1 MNSKIQRIMNRKNIA
16 IAALMLLM
24 PLMMG
29 AQTLKGSYFLDNSL
43 NRNKLNPA
51 FAPQSG
57 YWQIPVIGN
66 TSVGLLSNLDLQTF
80 LYPMN
85 GQLYTF
91 LNQNVSLADF
101 DKSMPN
107 KPHFDVETNVNLLNF
122 GWRASE
128 KSFWTVDL
136 GLRVNADIDI
146 PRDLFM
152 FMKKGTG
159 LAESTYNIGAVHAN
173 VAASVQAALGYS
185 RDLSDLVNGLRV
197 GGKAR
202 VILPVAYAG
211 LNLDQVSLSASPEK
225 WNVQTE
231 GYLHTA
237 MKGLDVMGSDG
248 KFSPSY
254 SPAGFI
260 SGFGYSFDLG
270 AEYTLE
276 FDGFINGVSF
286 SAAVTDLGL
295 VHYSSSAVR
304 GYETTGQM
312 DWTGL
317 RISLEEGAM
326 NGVVDELKNEA
337 MNLTNFTEIKGQGGL
352 TRSTLPNF
360 YVGAEMPFL
369 NNMMSVGALYS
380 ARKSFNSMRN
390 ELTLSYNLN
399 PVKWFALGVNYSFL
413 NVAKTMGWIL
423 EFTPKAGPCFYIGS
437 DYMFMEMA
445 KAPETLGL
453 STIPTSWRFNLH
465 FGLAVAFG
473 GKDKN

>member
-1 MNSKIQRIMNRKNIA
+1 MNRNKIA
-16 IAALMLLM
+16 VAALLLLM

-51 FAPQSG
+51 FAPRSG

-91 LNQNVSLADF
+91 LNQNVSMAEF
-101 DKSMPN
+101 DKALPN
-107 KPHFDVETNVNLLNF
+107 NPHFDVESNVNILNF

-128 KSFWTVDL
+128 KSFWTLDL
-136 GLRVNADIDI
+136 GLRLNADIDL
-146 PRDLFM
+146 PRDLFT
-152 FMKKGTG
+152 FMKRGTG
-159 LAESTYNIGAVHAN
+159 MDGSTYNIGAIHAN
-173 VAASVQAALGYS
+173 ATASVQAALGYS
-185 RDLSDLVNGLRV
+185 RDLSDLVDGLRV
-197 GGKAR
+197 GAKAR
-202 VILPVAYAG
+202 AILPVAYAG
-211 LNLDQVSLSASPEK
+211 LNLDQVSLSASAERWDVK
-225 WNVQTE
+225 TQ
-231 GYLHTA
+231 GSFHTA
-237 MKGLDVMGSDG
+237 MKGLDITDADG
-248 KFSPSY
+248 NFDPVYNPS
-254 SPAGFI
+254 GFI

-276 FDGFINGVSF
+276 FDGFINAVSF
-286 SAAVTDLGL
+286 SAAITDLGL
-295 VHYSSSAVR
+295 IHYSADAVR
-304 GYETTGQM
+304 GYEAAGQM

-317 RISLEEGAM
+317 KLSLEEGEM
-326 NGVVDELKNEA
+326 SGVVDELTEEA
-337 MNLTNFTEIKGQGGL
+337 MNLMRFSESKDQGGL

-369 NNMMSVGALYS
+369 NNTMSIGALYS
-380 ARKSFNSMRN
+380 ARKSYNSMRN

-413 NVAKTMGWIL
+413 NVAKTLGWIL

-437 DYMFMEMA
+437 DYFCMESA
-445 KAPETLGL
+445 KAPESLGL

-465 FGLAVAFG
+465 FGLALAFG
-473 GKDKN
+473 GKDKK